1 MVVGPGYRMYFVR
14 TGITAYLSLWG
25 RDKTDQKGWGA
36 KTRYEMIQNLM
47 LAPGIELTVRPIAG
61 ASKPAPTNL

>member
-25 RDKTDQKGWGA
+25 R
-36 KTRYEMIQNLM
+36 YEMIQKLM

>member
-14 TGITAYLSLWG
+14 TGITAYLRLWG

-36 KTRYEMIQNLM
+36 KTRYEMIQKLM

>member
-25 RDKTDQKGWGA
+25 RDKTDQKG
-36 KTRYEMIQNLM
+36 
-47 LAPGIELTVRPIAG
+47 
-61 ASKPAPTNL
+61 

>member
-14 TGITAYLSLWG
+14 TGITAYLRLWG
-25 RDKTDQKGWGA
+25 RDKTDQKRGA
-36 KTRYEMIQNLM
+36 KTRYEMIQKLM